1 LEQFL
6 LLAREQHFNY
16 LAIKS
21 SYAGALGIPQ
31 FMPSSYRKYAVDF
44 NGNGKVDIL
53 NEAEDA
59 IGSVAN
65 YLQGYGWQTGAPIA
79 ERAIVENTEVVPQ
92 DKVPRGLADWKILGV
107 IPEHTERDFPSATM
121 LDFTV
126 ESGKE
131 YWLMFENFQV
141 IRRYNNSNFYSM
153 TVFEL
158 AEALRQGHH

>member
-1 LEQFL
+1 
-6 LLAREQHFNY
+6 
-16 LAIKS
+16 
-21 SYAGALGIPQ
+21 
-31 FMPSSYRKYAVDF
+31 
-44 NGNGKVDIL
+44 
-53 NEAEDA
+53 
-59 IGSVAN
+59 
-65 YLQGYGWQTGAPIA
+65 LQGYGWQTGAPIA